1 MTGPHRKPPLLLIAC
16 CLAALVGGCASG
28 GSKKNDAAVPAD
40 VMSPAEQIE
49 GLRKMAQAAAKKS
62 PQQQEESSKL
72 LATAIQKESDPLI
85 RSEIVHTLGFFATAT
100 ATAVIRAALKDPDAN
115 VRITACEAAG
125 KKKGPVA
132 VTGLADTLK
141 SDLDK
146 DVRLA
151 AARALGETKDPA
163 AREALGVALDDPDP
177 AMQYRA
183 VMSLRQVTGQN
194 FGNDVAR
201 WRAYV
206 KGEPPPPAKPVSL
219 ANRLFPWL

>member
-1 MTGPHRKPPLLLIAC
+1 MIGPYRKPPRLLIAC

-28 GSKKNDAAVPAD
+28 WNSKKEAAAPTD
-40 VMSPAEQIE
+40 VLSPAEQIE
-49 GLRKMAQAAAKKS
+49 GLRKMGEAAAKKS
-62 PQQQEESSKL
+62 PQEQEESSKM
-72 LATAIQKESDPLI
+72 LAAAIQKESDPLL
-85 RSEIVHTLGFFATAT
+85 RSEIIHTLGYFATAT
-100 ATAVIRAALKDPDAN
+100 ATAVCRAGLKDPDAN
-115 VRITACEAAG
+115 VRISACEALG
-125 KKKGPVA
+125 RKKGPVA
-132 VTGLADTLK
+132 VQGLAETLK

-183 VMSLRQVTGQN
+183 VVSLRLVTGQN

-201 WRAYV
+201 WKAYA
-206 KGEPPPPAKPVSL
+206 KGEPPPPAKPVSI
-219 ANRLFPWL
+219 ANRLFPWM

>member
-16 CLAALVGGCASG
+16 CVAAIAGGCAS
-28 GSKKNDAAVPAD
+28 STTKKEATLPTD

-62 PQQQEESSKL
+62 PQQQEETSKL
-72 LATAIQKESDPLI
+72 LAAAIQKESDPLI
-85 RSEIVHTLGFFATAT
+85 RAEIVHTMGFFSTAT
-100 ATAVIRAALKDPDAN
+100 AVAVIRAALKDPDAN
-115 VRITACEAAG
+115 VRITACEALG
-125 KKKGPVA
+125 KTKGPVA
-132 VTGLADTLK
+132 VAGLAETLK

-163 AREALGVALDDPDP
+163 ARDALGVALDDPDP

-183 VMSLRQVTGQN
+183 VMSLRLVTGQN

-206 KGEPPPPAKPVSL
+206 KGEPPPPAKPVSI